1 MMAPGDTICNGPLPL
16 RNGGCAPPG
25 GHGLSHALLCHHF
38 RGKDALFW
46 AVLECVSARVGQQLL
61 EAERDA
67 PDEVAALLPV
77 R

>member
-1 MMAPGDTICNGPLPL
+1 
-16 RNGGCAPPG
+16 
-25 GHGLSHALLCHHF
+25 LLCHHF

-46 AVLECVSARVGQQLL
+46 AVLERVSARVGQQLL

>member
-1 MMAPGDTICNGPLPL
+1 MEQFN
-16 RNGGCAPPG
+16 APPAMPG
-25 GHGLSHALLCHHF
+25 RTTLSHALLCHHF